1 MKMQNE
7 TWSTVIQP
15 KNGWFDIHLEDL
27 WIYRDL
33 IMLFVRRD
41 FVATYKQT
49 ILGPLWFLLQPLFST
64 LIFTVVFGYIA
75 RIPTDGLPQ
84 ILFYLSGIV
93 VWQYFAGCLTKTS
106 DTFIA
111 NTGMFGK
118 VYFPRLTVP
127 VSIVLTYLLTLAIQ
141 LCLFI
146 IIWLIYY
153 AKGAHI
159 YFTIWILALPLLVVQ
174 MAALGLGLGILV
186 SSLTIK
192 YRDLNFIVG
201 FGVQLWMYATPIVYP
216 MSQIPEKWQWL
227 FSLNPMAA
235 IVEIFRLAFLGTGS
249 VQLWQW
255 GLSIGVTVMVLLAGI
270 ILFSRIE
277 KTFMDTV

>member
-118 VYFPRLTVP
+118 VYFPV
-127 VSIVLTYLLTLAIQ
+127 
-141 LCLFI
+141 
-146 IIWLIYY
+146 
-153 AKGAHI
+153 
-159 YFTIWILALPLLVVQ
+159 
-174 MAALGLGLGILV
+174 
-186 SSLTIK
+186 
-192 YRDLNFIVG
+192 
-201 FGVQLWMYATPIVYP
+201 
-216 MSQIPEKWQWL
+216 
-227 FSLNPMAA
+227 
-235 IVEIFRLAFLGTGS
+235 
-249 VQLWQW
+249 
-255 GLSIGVTVMVLLAGI
+255 
-270 ILFSRIE
+270 
-277 KTFMDTV
+277 